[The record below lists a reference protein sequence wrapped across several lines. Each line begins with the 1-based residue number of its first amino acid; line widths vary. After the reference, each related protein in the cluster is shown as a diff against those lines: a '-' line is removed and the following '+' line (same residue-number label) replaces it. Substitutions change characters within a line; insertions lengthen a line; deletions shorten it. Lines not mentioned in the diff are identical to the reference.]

1 LCQLRGRK
9 PHALFH
15 HRLEA
20 RPPVHFAQGHLHRF
34 RLARK
39 TMRLDDPVEQILIDV
54 HRHFHAILGMA
65 FRRDAQGIFKNLL
78 ISNSL
83 KIRRCETESPY
94 R

>member
-1 LCQLRGRK
+1 MRFN
-9 PHALFH
+9 HAI
-15 HRLEA
+15 
-20 RPPVHFAQGHLHRF
+20 
-34 RLARK
+34 K
-39 TMRLDDPVEQILIDV
+39 QILIDV

-83 KIRRCETESPY
+83 KIRRCEAESPY